1 MNDLEDLLV
10 HTLRDPARSLPAPAE
25 PMAGIRAR
33 ARAQRRRAGLGV
45 AAVALATVAALAVP
59 MSLRTTEPPPPT
71 APAPPAPNQTLLDW
85 PARGALA
92 GDTALVAAAER
103 AWRDGGGR
111 SPAGAV
117 SLLWAGRLGRGPA
130 VLLQGRDSAGS
141 ALVAL
146 TTGDPQRVVRVD
158 PLPDPATAGVRLAV
172 DRTSFLLMRPGTASV
187 WILEEWGSTG
197 WAETV
202 PADGVV
208 PDAVRYQVR
217 QYVVRDASGQILGEG
232 TVARDGSLPL
242 VVGPVRQAA
251 PTWRHA
257 RLIPL
262 PIDGAIDQQV
272 VAQLDKAGATGPVE
286 VAALEGG
293 FGGKPAELY
302 AGAARSW
309 LYEVRRAGRT
319 WLASGVQFL
328 GPARSGNTVQCL
340 RLTEITGRVAATD
353 ALVTRCWLPAS
364 RAGAVLVHLADG
376 VRLTGVTLAAAR
388 PGERTWRYSGK
399 PVGSGLAQAFGTDF
413 PTGAGRVTLVDAS
426 GKPLPPVEVPPYS

>member
-1 MNDLEDLLV
+1 VNELEDLLV
-10 HTLRDPARSLPAPAE
+10 RTLRDPARALPAPAE
-25 PMAGIRAR
+25 PLPAIRAR
-33 ARAQRRRAGLGV
+33 ARAQRRHAALGV
-45 AAVALATVAALAVP
+45 AALVLVTVAALVVP
-59 MSLRTTEPPPPT
+59 MSLRRADPL
-71 APAPPAPNQTLLDW
+71 PPASGHSLLDW
-85 PARGALA
+85 APRGPLA
-92 GDTALVAAAER
+92 GDTALVAEAER
-103 AWRDGGGR
+103 TWREGGTR
-111 SPAGAV
+111 RPADAV
-117 SLLWAGRLGRGPA
+117 SLLWAGPIGGERT
-130 VLLQGRDSAGS
+130 VLLQGRDGAGT

-146 TTGDPQRVVRVD
+146 TAGDPQRVVRVD
-158 PLPDPATAGVRLAV
+158 LLTDPGTAGVRLAV
-172 DRTSFLLMRPGTASV
+172 GNATFLLMRPDAASV
-187 WILEEWGSTG
+187 YVLEEWGSTG

-208 PDAVRYQVR
+208 PDAVGYKVR
-217 QYVVRDASGQILGEG
+217 QYVARDASGQILGEG

-262 PIDGAIDQQV
+262 PIAGEIGRQV
-272 VAQLDKAGATGPVE
+272 VPRLDEAGAAGPVE

-302 AGAARSW
+302 TDAARSW
-309 LYEVRRAGRT
+309 LYEVRRGGRT
-319 WLASGVQFL
+319 WLASGVLDLRPPPPQDPVQSFDPL
-328 GPARSGNTVQCL
+328 QCL

-353 ALVTRCWLPAS
+353 ALVTRCWLPGS
-364 RAGAVLVHLADG
+364 RAGVVLVHVADG
-376 VRLTGVTLAAAR
+376 VRLTGMTLAAAR
-388 PGERTWRYSGK
+388 PGERTWRYSGE